1 MSDPRPT
8 AVRPGLWM
16 RSGGRRV
23 PALAAALCLLVACAA
38 VGRARAAESSAEQAR
53 PVTLAFSGGYRIFNH
68 QVDLKNE
75 AAFGARLGLGIAP
88 RVEVALDFE
97 LSDPLRGATGR
108 PASVSALRAL
118 LRVDALRGSIRP
130 YAIAGVGGLLMN
142 FDDSP
147 DFSSGALTAGV
158 GVEHAL
164 SGRMIARLEATGDFY
179 RAQVDKYD
187 NGGTIV
193 ARTGRTTNGLG
204 TISLALGTRF

>member
-16 RSGGRRV
+16 RSGGPAV
-23 PALAAALCLLVACAA
+23 PALAAGLCLVLACAG
-38 VGRARAAESSAEQAR
+38 VRAALAADASAEESR

-75 AAFGARLGLGIAP
+75 AAFGARLGLGIVP
-88 RVEVALDFE
+88 RLEVALDFE

-108 PASVSALRAL
+108 PASISALRAL
-118 LRVDALRGSIRP
+118 VRVDALRGPTRP

-147 DFSSGALTAGV
+147 DFSSGALTVGV
-158 GVEHAL
+158 GIEHGL
-164 SGRMIARLEATGDFY
+164 GGGMFARLEGTADFY
-179 RAQVDKYD
+179 RAQVEKYD
-187 NGGTIV
+187 NGGTV
-193 ARTGRTTNGLG
+193 VGTTGRTTNGLG
-204 TISLALGTRF
+204 TISLGLGTRF